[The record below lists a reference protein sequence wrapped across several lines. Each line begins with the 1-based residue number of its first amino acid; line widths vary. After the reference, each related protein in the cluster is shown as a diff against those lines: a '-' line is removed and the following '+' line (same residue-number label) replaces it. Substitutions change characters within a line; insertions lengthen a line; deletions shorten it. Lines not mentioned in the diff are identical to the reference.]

1 MTTIRALHD
10 DGNRAIRIAFLAS
23 LALHAALLWVLPMLR
38 AAQHPRGN
46 AAVPVLVRLVEPL
59 AKPAGN
65 QVLLTPLAEA
75 KPAAIAQLAPKRQ
88 PLARPESVVPLVP
101 QIVMNSLPAPVTM
114 EPAQAPDTGT
124 LAQYRLAILGAA
136 RRFKHYPDVA
146 VENNWQGKVEV
157 RMSVDSS
164 GEITALNL
172 RASAGHEVLDQH
184 ALEIVERA
192 KAMAPIPSALRGKE
206 FAVDVPVVFSL
217 REPGA

>member
-1 MTTIRALHD
+1 
-10 DGNRAIRIAFLAS
+10 
-23 LALHAALLWVLPMLR
+23 
-38 AAQHPRGN
+38 
-46 AAVPVLVRLVEPL
+46 
-59 AKPAGN
+59 
-65 QVLLTPLAEA
+65 
-75 KPAAIAQLAPKRQ
+75 
-88 PLARPESVVPLVP
+88 
-101 QIVMNSLPAPVTM
+101 M